1 MENNS
6 DLQIQLRKNQ
16 NTLIVVGLGV
26 IAFGVWSV
34 IKSVLL
40 TAFNGESLAALSEQ
54 GTAYVAAFWIL
65 LGISLA
71 LDLRLRFYVGLAAIN
86 EGRGRKKRKAY
97 IVWAFLM
104 AFMGALTVVA
114 GLATIGRYEAIG
126 TTVVTV
132 IVETT
137 SCVLLVEMALA
148 ALKVKKLCRQL
159 EKQED

>member
-6 DLQIQLRKNQ
+6 NLQIQLRKNQ

-40 TAFNGESLAALSEQ
+40 TTLTGDTLANITEQ
-54 GTAYVAAFWIL
+54 GTAVTVAFWIM
-65 LGISLA
+65 LGIVLA
-71 LDLRLRFYVGLAAIN
+71 IDLRLRLYVGLAAIN

-104 AFMGALTVVA
+104 AFMGALAVVI
-114 GLATIGRYEAIG
+114 GLATIGSSEAIG

-159 EKQED
+159 EEQEA

>member
-1 MENNS
+1 M
-6 DLQIQLRKNQ
+6 
-16 NTLIVVGLGV
+16 
-26 IAFGVWSV
+26 
-34 IKSVLL
+34 
-40 TAFNGESLAALSEQ
+40 
-54 GTAYVAAFWIL
+54 
-65 LGISLA
+65 
-71 LDLRLRFYVGLAAIN
+71 GLAAIN

-132 IVETT
+132 IVEAT

>member
-114 GLATIGRYEAIG
+114 GLATIGRYEPIG

-132 IVETT
+132 IVEAT